1 MDEIS
6 KLIRDRNRL
15 MTAMAGI
22 FLLWQGALMTRDIFV
37 AAGFDGAERV
47 AIWAEAGENVGMI
60 LWLIVTILLIVFMRR
75 VRRAEAKD
83 IINDELFRQIQGQ
96 AMRFGYK
103 ALIATLVALLALEAF
118 VELEAEIVIRTFM
131 MVAVAAPLGAFVVLT
146 NQSGEEAE

>member
-6 KLIRDRNRL
+6 KLVRDRNRL

-22 FLLWQGALMTRDIFV
+22 FLLWQGALMTRDIFY
-37 AAGFDGAERV
+37 AAGFDGADRI
-47 AIWAEAGENVGMI
+47 AAWAEAGENVGLI
-60 LWLIVTILLIVFMRR
+60 LWLIVTILLVVFMRR

-103 ALIATLVALLALEAF
+103 ALIAALVVMLALEAF

-131 MVAVAAPLGAFVVLT
+131 IVAVAVPLGAFVVLT
-146 NQSGEEAE
+146 NRSGEEAE